1 MSGGGD
7 GFVGRLDIVTARR
20 RWPKDVKARIVAESL
35 QPGARVVDV
44 ARRYDLAAHHL
55 SEWRR
60 QARNGLLAL
69 PVELMPRISAVE
81 PPLCRCRLPESRR
94 YRLL

>member
-1 MSGGGD
+1 MSDSGD
-7 GFVGRLDIVTARR
+7 GFAGRLDIVTPRRRGCR

-55 SEWRR
+55 SEW
-60 QARNGLLAL
+60 
-69 PVELMPRISAVE
+69 S
-81 PPLCRCRLPESRR
+81 
-94 YRLL
+94 